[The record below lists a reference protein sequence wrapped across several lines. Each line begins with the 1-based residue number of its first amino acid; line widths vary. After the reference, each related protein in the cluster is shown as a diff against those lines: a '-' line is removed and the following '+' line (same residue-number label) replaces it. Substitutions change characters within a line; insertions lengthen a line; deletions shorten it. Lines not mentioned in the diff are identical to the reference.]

1 MSKPCRTSYI
11 RILLLLLALQIF
23 TEARAQPISVNI
35 EVDNKARTAR
45 VSGDFKGAGPSGE
58 SLQFRRSVTGNN
70 KLYERFSELRSEKVS
85 ESGSGSANRATRWSY
100 VVDLAPPEDKTA
112 AAHASW
118 LAEDGGV
125 LMLDDLLP
133 LSAANSEHRIVSVN
147 LRLPDGWSSYTTEG
161 VDGAGRFE
169 VRDRSR
175 SVIFVGSRFR
185 EVKTIEGVLLLLDGK
200 WNFTDSDAAKMVGE
214 VFGAYRNLLGTLPG
228 NRSLVAVT
236 KFPQG
241 ESPGQWEAEARG
253 STVVIA
259 SSDVPFKDRSHIRLH
274 EQLRHEIFHL
284 WLPNAVYITGDYAW
298 FYEGAALYQSLKL
311 GVSLKRIKFSDFL
324 DTLSRAISID
334 RSMPVGRDWSKTLT
348 PQHYA
353 RAMVLAFLL
362 DLQILQETNG
372 LMGAEEGLKDMF
384 RLRSH
389 PLAAAAGA
397 KDEIITRYGLRDLF
411 FNYAFGAG
419 KVDYSKDIEAAGLL
433 ARDDGRTV
441 TLSVASKPNAVQ
453 RAILKRLGYN

>member
-70 KLYERFSELRSEKVS
+70 KLYERFSELQTEKVS

-185 EVKTIEGVLLLLDGK
+185 EMKTIAGRANLMGNYEIYRGDYRKL
-200 WNFTDSDAAKMVGE
+200 FTEPEAIE
-214 VFGAYRNLLGTLPG
+214 
-228 NRSLVAVT
+228 AVT
-236 KFPQG
+236 AADVLRVAKQYL
-241 ESPGQWEAEARG
+241 SPR
-253 STVVIA
+253 
-259 SSDVPFKDRSHIRLH
+259 
-274 EQLRHEIFHL
+274 
-284 WLPNAVYITGDYAW
+284 N
-298 FYEGAALYQSLKL
+298 
-311 GVSLKRIKFSDFL
+311 
-324 DTLSRAISID
+324 
-334 RSMPVGRDWSKTLT
+334 
-348 PQHYA
+348 
-353 RAMVLAFLL
+353 
-362 DLQILQETNG
+362 
-372 LMGAEEGLKDMF
+372 
-384 RLRSH
+384 
-389 PLAAAAGA
+389 
-397 KDEIITRYGLRDLF
+397 
-411 FNYAFGAG
+411 
-419 KVDYSKDIEAAGLL
+419 
-433 ARDDGRTV
+433 RTV
-441 TLSVASKPNAVQ
+441 ATLIPEKPE
-453 RAILKRLGYN
+453 